1 MAAKV
6 SPCRGDRPP
15 SRLFQT
21 SESTVHSAAERGP
34 RGKEGADSHGV
45 TGGAFL
51 KHTMQYGVDRA
62 QGTPGAGTRQAL
74 TIGGVTLSAGPGVL
88 VGARAGRGSWDG
100 LPDET

>member
-34 RGKEGADSHGV
+34 RGKEGANSHGV
-45 TGGAFL
+45 TGGVFL
-51 KHTMQYGVDRA
+51 KHTMQYGVDKA

-74 TIGGVTLSAGPGVL
+74 TIG
-88 VGARAGRGSWDG
+88 
-100 LPDET
+100 